1 MPHSIRCHVTIYDC
15 GGQPSDY
22 TSHPAFSSPTAGYVV
37 VCDARHP
44 NPAPYLRFVATHAPT
59 APVLV
64 VVAHIDETAGAD
76 QSVPHMCD
84 DDTSLAYATP
94 LPLLVSNKTG
104 EGVDAIRA
112 TLASLVARSLLHSP
126 AKLRRRATA
135 TRGHDEA
142 VSPREGFRRRSA
154 TGAVADRGGRG
165 DQKRQDD
172 NANASASPN
181 TNATAGCV

>member
-84 DDTSLAYATP
+84 DDTC
-94 LPLLVSNKTG
+94 
-104 EGVDAIRA
+104 D
-112 TLASLVARSLLHSP
+112 
-126 AKLRRRATA
+126 
-135 TRGHDEA
+135 
-142 VSPREGFRRRSA
+142 
-154 TGAVADRGGRG
+154 
-165 DQKRQDD
+165 DD
-172 NANASASPN
+172 NNREQADSNEDPKP
-181 TNATAGCV
+181 TNYKLKNSIFDKIRMKNKNWAQ